1 MNLGLNQKTVTV
13 KMSRHDACSLVLA
26 LQALCECPDV
36 ADFYRELQEKI
47 KEQVDAL
54 DKKQLN
60 QEV

>member
-1 MNLGLNQKTVTV
+1 MLREEKT
-13 KMSRHDACSLVLA
+13 REQLA
-26 LQALCECPDV
+26 NV